1 MKLSKY
7 LIALKNTLNANTTD
21 KISKI
26 LGWMPYLIMV
36 VIDSLNVS
44 WNLTDHDDGH
54 TLGYHAMGRDET
66 IQRSYGAYDSM
77 CDFLLGL
84 LPANYTWLMGAM
96 VGGTILASFTILY
109 FSGNLLK
116 RWFSLNNSEIAIAQ
130 LLFLVSMPEFLYMG
144 FSFKSVYI
152 SLAIILASASLQFN
166 NISSKTNLFFAA
178 MLFGL
183 GVSFRWNMLMMGA
196 PLVAMFCWEL
206 KGKENWS
213 TTIFYT
219 LFWGILALVSSLFFV
234 YLSGYPPERIAKIYA
249 WGKEYAEKTDF
260 QLIARVGDLSLFFT
274 PATAL
279 SFVLGILFLITHT
292 RYLVKVVVLFLTTF
306 IAVAAISLAPSFKFL
321 APLWISFIALFA
333 FAVKYYFISPSP
345 LSQKI
350 QAGSI
355 LFAIVINWF
364 IGVQINTPSSNWG
377 PGLSAKD
384 SLEDMS
390 IFSKNLGTDNRFKFS
405 NVKVGFF
412 DGFALPTSEGYR
424 PLYGHAY
431 ALLFGKL
438 KQLDEKLNMES
449 ENVLKRATNTNSI
462 IYQDRINPYLLA
474 SYLRNGYQTKEPW
487 SQPSTFVKRTL
498 YNDSGSLTELRIS
511 NPKELFELDSFVQVT
526 HQYDS
531 VFLMFTFTSACN
543 KFLYDLSQNK
553 GYDYIK
559 LGPMSA
565 VVWQQKNTK

>member
-1 MKLSKY
+1 MLLVIY
-7 LIALKNTLNANTTD
+7 LLNAT
-21 KISKI
+21 
-26 LGWMPYLIMV
+26 
-36 VIDSLNVS
+36 

-54 TLGYHAMGRDET
+54 TLGYHAMGRNEA
-66 IQRSYGAYDSM
+66 IQRAYGAYDSM

-96 VGGTILASFTILY
+96 VGGTILASFAILY
-109 FSGNLLK
+109 FSGTLLK
-116 RWFSLNNSEIAIAQ
+116 RWFALNNSEIAIAQ

-166 NISSKTNLFFAA
+166 NISSKANLFFAA

-213 TTIFYT
+213 ITIFYS
-219 LFWGILALVSSLFFV
+219 LFWGILAILSSLFFV
-234 YLSGYPPERIAKIYA
+234 YLSGYPPDRIVKTYL

-260 QLIARVGDLSLFFT
+260 QLIARIGDLSLFFT

-279 SFVLGILFLITHT
+279 SFVLAFLFLIKQKGHSI
-292 RYLVKVVVLFLTTF
+292 KFAVLFSITF
-306 IAVAAISLAPSFKFL
+306 IAVAAISFAPSFKL
-321 APLWISFIALFA
+321 IAPLWISFIALFA
-333 FAVKYYFISPSP
+333 FAVKYYLTSSPVSR
-345 LSQKI
+345 KI
-350 QAGSI
+350 QAGFI
-355 LFAIVINWF
+355 LSAIAINWF
-364 IGVQINTPSSNWG
+364 IGIQINTPSSNWG

-405 NVKVGFF
+405 NVKVGFV

-449 ENVLKRATNTNSI
+449 EQVLKRAANTNSI

-474 SYLRNGYQTKEPW
+474 SYLRNGYQTNQPW
-487 SQPSTFVKRTL
+487 NPPLPFVKRTL
-498 YNDSGSLTELRIS
+498 HNNADTVTELRIS

-543 KFLYDLSQNK
+543 KFLYDINQNY
-553 GYDYIK
+553 GYGYIK

-565 VVWQQKNTK
+565 VIWPQKNKMK